1 MLKAE
6 IIGNLGK
13 DAEVKEFSGKKYVSL
28 SVACSEYS
36 KDQYG
41 KRTEQAAWVSVL
53 WYGDGGGLLPYLKKG
68 AKVFIRGNFKAQAY
82 TDKQGAAQASI
93 NINASEVQLCGFK
106 SDGNSNT
113 TTQAT
118 TTKASSQNNDLPF

>member
-6 IIGNLGK
+6 IIGTIGA
-13 DAEVKEFSGKKYVSL
+13 DAEVREFSGKKYVSL
-28 SVACSEYS
+28 SVACNDYA
-36 KDQYG
+36 KDQQG
-41 KRTEQAAWVSVL
+41 NRTETTTWVSVL

-68 AKVFIRGNFKAQAY
+68 AKVFIRGNLKAKAY

-93 NINASEVQLCGFK
+93 NINAFEVELCGFK

>member
-6 IIGNLGK
+6 IIGTIGA

-36 KDQYG
+36 KDQQG
-41 KRTEQAAWVSVL
+41 NRTETTTWVSVL

-68 AKVFIRGNFKAQAY
+68 AKVFIRGNLKAKAY

-93 NINASEVQLCGFK
+93 NINAFEVQLCGFK
-106 SDGNSNT
+106 SDGNTST
-113 TTQAT
+113 TTSAPARQST
-118 TTKASSQNNDLPF
+118 SNDDLPF

>member
-6 IIGNLGK
+6 IIGTIGA

-28 SVACSEYS
+28 SVACNEYT
-36 KDQYG
+36 KDQQG
-41 KRTEQAAWVSVL
+41 NRTETTTWVSVL
-53 WYGDGGGLLPYLKKG
+53 WYGDGGGLLPYLQKG
-68 AKVFIRGNFKAQAY
+68 TKVFVRGNLKAKAY

-93 NINASEVQLCGFK
+93 NINAFEVQLCGFK
-106 SDGNSNT
+106 SDGNT

-118 TTKASSQNNDLPF
+118 TTKASPQNNDLPF

>member
-53 WYGDGGGLLPYLKKG
+53 WYGDGGGLLPYLKRG
-68 AKVFIRGNFKAQAY
+68 AKVFVRGSLNCKAYATQ
-82 TDKQGAAQASI
+82 KGMSPQISI
-93 NINASEVQLCGFK
+93 NVYASEIQLCGANGEGA
-106 SDGNSNT
+106 SHQAPARQSTSNDG
-113 TTQAT
+113 
-118 TTKASSQNNDLPF
+118 LPF

>member
-6 IIGNLGK
+6 IIGTIGA

-36 KDQYG
+36 KDQQG
-41 KRTEQAAWVSVL
+41 NRTETTTWVSVL

-68 AKVFIRGNFKAQAY
+68 AKVFIRGNLKAKAY
-82 TDKQGAAQASI
+82 ADKQGAAQASI
-93 NINASEVQLCGFK
+93 NINANEVQLCGFK
-106 SDGNSNT
+106 SDGNTSTITSAPARQSTSN
-113 TTQAT
+113 
-118 TTKASSQNNDLPF
+118 DGLPF